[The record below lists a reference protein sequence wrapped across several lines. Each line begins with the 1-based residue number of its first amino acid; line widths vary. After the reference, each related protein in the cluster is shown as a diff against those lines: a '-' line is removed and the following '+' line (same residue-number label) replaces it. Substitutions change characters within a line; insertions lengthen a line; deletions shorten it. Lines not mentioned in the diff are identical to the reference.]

1 MEAANDRG
9 LVPHHGDAGSTKC
22 QKEARRAG
30 TEQHARMNLPNTR
43 RCCECRRLFVPNPRV
58 GDRQVTCGDEECQR
72 LRHNYICRLWHQDN
86 FEEKGPEAS
95 REHYR
100 DVVKPFRHEQPSYQR
115 RWRLA
120 QSLREI
126 REQIL
131 VLTGIIG
138 ARLRGLVARGRT
150 LSGTATEERQTGVIT
165 SKSLEDTLATAAV
178 LTESLEQ
185 VVTCTT
191 QLAALGI

>member
-1 MEAANDRG
+1 MVVDCER
-9 LVPHHGDAGSTKC
+9 
-22 QKEARRAG
+22 QKEARLVGAG
-30 TEQHARMNLPNTR
+30 QHARMNLPKPS
-43 RCCECRRLFVPNPRV
+43 RCWNCKRPFGPDPRV
-58 GDRQVTCGDEECQR
+58 GDRQVTCGDAECQR
-72 LRHNYICRLWHQDN
+72 LRHAYICRLWHQDN
-86 FEEKGPEAS
+86 SEEKSREAS
-95 REHYR
+95 KEHY
-100 DVVKPFRHEQPSYQR
+100 DNVVKPFRHEQPSYQR

-120 QSLREI
+120 RSLREI

-178 LTESLEQ
+178 ITESLEQ